1 MADFVYLM
9 KKAAG
14 VLTAE
19 DEQAERARVA
29 AEQQQQQLRGA
40 PVQAGAAS
48 PVLTNTRTDTL
59 TGIANT
65 GVHPAQQGAMDAV
78 QREMQLQEEIRRL
91 RLRR

>member
-29 AEQQQQQLRGA
+29 AEQQQLRGA